1 MTQPLNGLTI
11 LDLTNV
17 LAGPFCCFQLG
28 LLGARILKVE
38 SPDGDLARHLGSD
51 AQLNDDAMG
60 VSFLAQNAGK
70 ESITLNLK
78 HPDGVRIF
86 KQLVSSADA
95 IVENFRPGVMER
107 LGLGFDTLKAI
118 NPALV
123 YCAISGFGQTGPL
136 AAQPAYDQIVQG
148 LSGVMDITGTT
159 EQGYR
164 VGYPVADT
172 IGGLTA
178 AMAVSAALHRRE
190 AQFIDVSM
198 LESMMTTMGWVISNW
213 LIAGTPP
220 QAYGNENPTSA
231 PSGTF
236 RTGDGDLNIAA
247 NQDAQWERLCQV
259 LNATHLLQEPRFATR
274 ELRKQHRQQL
284 TTELEVLLRSQS
296 ATQWA
301 DQLATAGVPAAVVLS
316 VEEALELDQ
325 LKQRHFLQTFSQVAH
340 REQISLVTS
349 GFLINSERATAARPP
364 DTLGASTQRILRE
377 LGYDD
382 SQIDSLR
389 QIGAL

>member
-1 MTQPLNGLTI
+1 
-11 LDLTNV
+11 
-17 LAGPFCCFQLG
+17 
-28 LLGARILKVE
+28 
-38 SPDGDLARHLGSD
+38 
-51 AQLNDDAMG
+51 MG

-78 HPDGVRIF
+78 HPEGVRIF

-107 LGLGFDTLKAI
+107 LGLGFNTLKAI

-148 LSGVMDITGTT
+148 LSGVMQITGTT

-259 LNATHLLQEPRFATR
+259 LNATHLLQEPRFANR
-274 ELRKQHRQQL
+274 ELRKLHRQQL

-301 DQLATAGVPAAVVLS
+301 DQLATAGVPAAVVLP
-316 VEEALELDQ
+316 ALRCPLSKSKISYLMNWAVRTIPYLHPLS
-325 LKQRHFLQTFSQVAH
+325 LKRV
-340 REQISLVTS
+340 R
-349 GFLINSERATAARPP
+349 RR
-364 DTLGASTQRILRE
+364 
-377 LGYDD
+377 
-382 SQIDSLR
+382 
-389 QIGAL
+389 

>member
-1 MTQPLNGLTI
+1 MTRPLSGLTI

-28 LLGARILKVE
+28 LLGARILKIE

-51 AQLNDDAMG
+51 PTLNDDAMG

-78 HPDGVRIF
+78 HPKGVRIF

-148 LSGVMDITGTT
+148 LSGVMQITGTT

-259 LNATHLLQEPRFATR
+259 LHAPDLLQEPRFATR
-274 ELRKQHRQQL
+274 ELRKQHRQEL
-284 TTELEVLLRSQS
+284 TTALEAILRSQS
-296 ATQWA
+296 AVQWA
-301 DQLATAGVPAAVVLS
+301 NQLATAGVPAAVVLS
-316 VEEALELDQ
+316 VEEALTLDQ
-325 LKQRHFLQTFSQVAH
+325 LKQRHFLQTFSQVAD
-340 REQISLVTS
+340 RAQISLVTS
-349 GFLINSERATAARPP
+349 GFLINSERATAERPP
-364 DTLGASTQRILRE
+364 DRLGASTQQILHE

-382 SQIDSLR
+382 RQIDSLR
-389 QIGAL
+389 KAGAL